1 MCLFLRTVGRLE
13 DPREGLRSSW
23 AAYVAQFQPQAQL
36 SWSVPVDLD
45 KGVWE
50 GFLEEVTFELTSEGR
65 ACKAI

>member
-23 AAYVAQFQPQAQL
+23 AAYVALFQPQAQL
-36 SWSVPVDLD
+36 SWSVPVGLG

-65 ACKAI
+65 ACKAM